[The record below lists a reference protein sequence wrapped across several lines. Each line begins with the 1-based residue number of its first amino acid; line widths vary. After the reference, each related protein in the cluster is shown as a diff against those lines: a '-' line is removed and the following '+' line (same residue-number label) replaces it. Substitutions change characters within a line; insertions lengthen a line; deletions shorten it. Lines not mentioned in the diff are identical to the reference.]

1 MKVLNVMTLALA
13 AFGGFA
19 AAQDAPAAPATK
31 LIVSVMNNKR
41 WMTIPS
47 LKAQGKNVVFINPQT
62 TEPAAMPVRAPYLLH
77 TPKELDS
84 ALVDYRGG
92 DLAAA
97 MKQLEQV
104 RGKYAEY
111 RELDG
116 NPSLLA
122 AMTELDCAMR
132 LQNWAHLAQVGDAI
146 AAKTYGDLTARQIAT
161 VQAARY
167 VAQAMT
173 GAAADPTKAKG
184 LYDAILK
191 QQSKYA
197 ALSNTGT
204 VENIGLRPYSWY
216 CYCLGRLAEA
226 QIPEAQLSG
235 TIAADAIPVA
245 NEAIDRYCQA
255 AVALHGAA
263 PELAG
268 DATMRALKLLNAMP
282 GVKEYTKTASAAGQM
297 DAATWNKAPND
308 FKDAVAMAH
317 LIKTVYAPDVKDSLV
332 DSLAALYFKPQPKA
346 E

>member
-13 AFGGFA
+13 AFSGLA
-19 AAQDAPAAPATK
+19 VAQDAPAAPATK

-41 WMTIPS
+41 WVAIPS
-47 LKAQGKNVVFINPQT
+47 LKAQGKNLVFINPQT
-62 TEPAAMPVRAPYLLH
+62 TEPAVMPVRAPYLIH

-84 ALVDYRGG
+84 AFVDYRGG
-92 DLAAA
+92 DLAGA
-97 MKQLEQV
+97 MKQFEQV
-104 RGKYAEY
+104 RNKYAEY

-116 NPSLLA
+116 NPSLRA
-122 AMTELDCAMR
+122 AMAELDCAMR

-146 AAKTYGDLTARQIAT
+146 AAKTYGELTARQIAT

-167 VAQAMT
+167 VAQAMA
-173 GAAADPTKAKG
+173 GSADAAKAKG
-184 LYDAILK
+184 LYDAIAK

-197 ALSNTGT
+197 ALNNTGT

-216 CYCLGRLAEA
+216 CYCLARLSEA
-226 QIPEAQLSG
+226 QIPQDQLAG
-235 TIAADAIPVA
+235 TIAAATLPVA

-255 AVALHGAA
+255 AVALHGVA

-317 LIKTVYAPDVKDSLV
+317 LIKTVYAPEVKDGLV
-332 DSLAALYFKPQPKA
+332 DSLSALYFKPQPKA